1 MSLKVA
7 LYESEDAM
15 TNILIV
21 IDPEE
26 SNYTALERIK
36 EIPATAD
43 VDYKVDLYFNA
54 APVTARRA
62 NLNSL
67 RESIAAKQAALDK
80 LVTPYKEMGYRI
92 TTSVIQIHRLYEDI
106 IKSARDYKADF
117 VFKSVRQHAPL
128 KRMFYTSTDW
138 NLIRMCP
145 TALLLVRDQGTVR
158 GKPVI
163 GAVDIDDEDPEHQE
177 LNRIVLAQANALA
190 EALAEVLAEVLGA
203 KVHLIYAYGP
213 AVVMGDGADP
223 MAYLIAKDKH
233 DAEFKKAKAL
243 ASVNNVL
250 ASNTKLR
257 EGTPATIVTEYAE
270 EISAGI
276 IVLGTV
282 ARSGASGLFNGNTA
296 ESMLEKTQRDM
307 FVIKLESFVSPV

>member
-1 MSLKVA
+1 
-7 LYESEDAM
+7 M

-43 VDYKVDLYFNA
+43 VDYKVDLYFDA
-54 APVTARRA
+54 APVTARKA
-62 NLNSL
+62 NSNSL
-67 RESIAAKQAALDK
+67 REGIAAKQAAVDK

-163 GAVDIDDEDPEHQE
+163 ASVNIDDEDPEHQE
-177 LNRIVLAQANALA
+177 LNRIVLAQANA
-190 EALAEVLAEVLGA
+190 LAEVLGA

-223 MAYLIAKDKH
+223 MAYQIAKDKH

-243 ASVNNVL
+243 ASANNVL

-257 EGTPATIVTEYAE
+257 EGTPETIVTEYGE

-282 ARSGASGLFNGNTA
+282 ARSGASGLFIGNTA
-296 ESMLEKTQRDM
+296 ESMLEKTHRDM

>member
-1 MSLKVA
+1 
-7 LYESEDAM
+7 M

-80 LVTPYKEMGYRI
+80 LVTPHKEMGYRI

-163 GAVDIDDEDPEHQE
+163 ASVNIDDEDPEHQE
-177 LNRIVLAQANALA
+177 LNRIVLAQANA
-190 EALAEVLAEVLGA
+190 LAEVLGA

-223 MAYLIAKDKH
+223 MAYQIAKDKH

-243 ASVNNVL
+243 ASANNVL
-250 ASNTKLR
+250 ATNTKLR
-257 EGTPATIVTEYAE
+257 EGTPATIVTEYGE

-282 ARSGASGLFNGNTA
+282 ARSGASGLFIGNTA
-296 ESMLEKTQRDM
+296 ESMLEKTHRDM

>member
-1 MSLKVA
+1 
-7 LYESEDAM
+7 M

-43 VDYKVDLYFNA
+43 VDYKVDLYFDA
-54 APVTARRA
+54 APVTARKV
-62 NLNSL
+62 NSNSL
-67 RESIAAKQAALDK
+67 RESIAAKQAAVDK

-163 GAVDIDDEDPEHQE
+163 ASVNIDDEDPEHQE
-177 LNRIVLAQANALA
+177 LNRIVLAQANA
-190 EALAEVLAEVLGA
+190 LAEVLGA

-223 MAYLIAKDKH
+223 MAYQIAKDKH

-257 EGTPATIVTEYAE
+257 EGTPATIVTEYGE

-282 ARSGASGLFNGNTA
+282 ARSGASGLLIGNTA
-296 ESMLEKTQRDM
+296 ESMLEKTHRDM

>member
-1 MSLKVA
+1 
-7 LYESEDAM
+7 M

-43 VDYKVDLYFNA
+43 VDYKVYLYFNA

-67 RESIAAKQAALDK
+67 RESIAANQAAVDK
-80 LVTPYKEMGYRI
+80 LVAPYKDMGYRI

-163 GAVDIDDEDPEHQE
+163 ASVNIDDEDTEHQE
-177 LNRIVLAQANALA
+177 LNRIVLAQANA
-190 EALAEVLAEVLGA
+190 LAEVLGA

-223 MAYLIAKDKH
+223 MAYQIAKDKH

-243 ASVNNVL
+243 ASANNVL

-257 EGTPATIVTEYAE
+257 EGTPETIVTEYGE

-282 ARSGASGLFNGNTA
+282 ARSGASGLFIGNTA
-296 ESMLEKTQRDM
+296 ESMLEKTHRDM

>member
-1 MSLKVA
+1 
-7 LYESEDAM
+7 M

-43 VDYKVDLYFNA
+43 VDYKVDLYFDA
-54 APVTARRA
+54 APVTARKA
-62 NLNSL
+62 NSNSL
-67 RESIAAKQAALDK
+67 RESIAAKQAAVDK

-163 GAVDIDDEDPEHQE
+163 ASVNIDDEDTEHQE

-190 EALAEVLAEVLGA
+190 EVLGA
-203 KVHLIYAYGP
+203 KVHLIYAYEP

-223 MAYLIAKDKH
+223 MAYQIAKDKH

-243 ASVNNVL
+243 ASANNVF

-257 EGTPATIVTEYAE
+257 EGTPETIVTEYGE

-282 ARSGASGLFNGNTA
+282 ARSGASGLFIGNTA
-296 ESMLEKTQRDM
+296 ESMLEKTHRDM

>member
-1 MSLKVA
+1 
-7 LYESEDAM
+7 M

-43 VDYKVDLYFNA
+43 VDYKVDLYFDA
-54 APVTARRA
+54 APVTARKA
-62 NLNSL
+62 NSNSL
-67 RESIAAKQAALDK
+67 REGIAAKQAAVDK

-163 GAVDIDDEDPEHQE
+163 ASVNIDDEDTEHQE
-177 LNRIVLAQANALA
+177 LNRIVLAQANA
-190 EALAEVLAEVLGA
+190 LAEVLGA

-223 MAYLIAKDKH
+223 MAYQIAKDKH

-243 ASVNNVL
+243 ASANNVL

-257 EGTPATIVTEYAE
+257 EGTPETIVTEYGE

-282 ARSGASGLFNGNTA
+282 ARSGASGLLIGNTA
-296 ESMLEKTQRDM
+296 ESMLEKTHRDM

>member
-43 VDYKVDLYFNA
+43 VDYKVDLYFDA
-54 APVTARRA
+54 APVTARKA
-62 NLNSL
+62 NSNSL
-67 RESIAAKQAALDK
+67 RESIAAKQAAVDK

-163 GAVDIDDEDPEHQE
+163 ASVNIDDEDPEHQE
-177 LNRIVLAQANALA
+177 LNRIVLAQANA
-190 EALAEVLAEVLGA
+190 LAEVLGA

-223 MAYLIAKDKH
+223 MAYQIAKDKH

-257 EGTPATIVTEYAE
+257 EGTPATIVTEYGE

-282 ARSGASGLFNGNTA
+282 ARNGASGLFIGNTA
-296 ESMLEKTQRDM
+296 ESMLEKTHRDM

>member
-1 MSLKVA
+1 
-7 LYESEDAM
+7 M

-43 VDYKVDLYFNA
+43 VDYKVDLYFDA
-54 APVTARRA
+54 APVTARKA
-62 NLNSL
+62 NSNSL
-67 RESIAAKQAALDK
+67 RESIAAKQAAVDK

-163 GAVDIDDEDPEHQE
+163 ASVNIDDEDPEHQE
-177 LNRIVLAQANALA
+177 LNRIVLAQANA
-190 EALAEVLAEVLGA
+190 LAEVLGA

-223 MAYLIAKDKH
+223 MAYQIAKDKH

-282 ARSGASGLFNGNTA
+282 ARNGASGLFIGNTA
-296 ESMLEKTQRDM
+296 ESMLEKTHRDM

>member
-43 VDYKVDLYFNA
+43 VDYKVDLYFDA
-54 APVTARRA
+54 APVTARKA
-62 NLNSL
+62 NSNSL
-67 RESIAAKQAALDK
+67 RESIAAKQAAVDK

-163 GAVDIDDEDPEHQE
+163 ASVNIDDEDPEHQE
-177 LNRIVLAQANALA
+177 LNRIVLAQANA
-190 EALAEVLAEVLGA
+190 LAEVLGA

-223 MAYLIAKDKH
+223 MAYQIAKDKH

-257 EGTPATIVTEYAE
+257 EGTPATIVTEYGE

-282 ARSGASGLFNGNTA
+282 ARSGASGLFIGNTA
-296 ESMLEKTQRDM
+296 ESMLEKTHRDM

>member
-1 MSLKVA
+1 
-7 LYESEDAM
+7 M

-43 VDYKVDLYFNA
+43 VDYKVDLYFDA
-54 APVTARRA
+54 APVTARKA
-62 NLNSL
+62 NSNSL
-67 RESIAAKQAALDK
+67 RESIAAKQAAVDK

-163 GAVDIDDEDPEHQE
+163 ASVNIDDEDPEHQE
-177 LNRIVLAQANALA
+177 LNRIVLAQANA
-190 EALAEVLAEVLGA
+190 LAEVLGA

-223 MAYLIAKDKH
+223 MAYQIAKDKH
-233 DAEFKKAKAL
+233 DAELKKAKAL

-257 EGTPATIVTEYAE
+257 EGTPATIVTEYGE

-282 ARSGASGLFNGNTA
+282 ARNGASGLFIGNTA
-296 ESMLEKTQRDM
+296 ESMLEKTHRDM

>member
-36 EIPATAD
+36 EIPTTAD
-43 VDYKVDLYFNA
+43 VDYKVDLYFDA
-54 APVTARRA
+54 APVTARKA
-62 NLNSL
+62 NSNSL
-67 RESIAAKQAALDK
+67 RESIAAKQAAVDK

-145 TALLLVRDQGTVR
+145 TALLLVRDQGKVR

-163 GAVDIDDEDPEHQE
+163 ASVNIDDEDPEHQE
-177 LNRIVLAQANALA
+177 LNRIVLAQANA
-190 EALAEVLAEVLGA
+190 LAEVLGA

-223 MAYLIAKDKH
+223 MAYQIAKDKH
-233 DAEFKKAKAL
+233 DSEFKKAKAL
-243 ASVNNVL
+243 ASANNVL

-257 EGTPATIVTEYAE
+257 EGTPETIVTEYGE

-282 ARSGASGLFNGNTA
+282 ARSGASGLFIGNTA
-296 ESMLEKTQRDM
+296 ESMLEKTHRDM

>member
-1 MSLKVA
+1 
-7 LYESEDAM
+7 M

-43 VDYKVDLYFNA
+43 VDYKVDLYFDA

-62 NLNSL
+62 NSNSL
-67 RESIAAKQAALDK
+67 RESIAAKQAAVDK

-163 GAVDIDDEDPEHQE
+163 ASVNIDDEDPDHQE
-177 LNRIVLAQANALA
+177 LNRIVMAQANA
-190 EALAEVLAEVLGA
+190 LAEVLGA

-223 MAYLIAKDKH
+223 MAYQIAKDKH

-243 ASVNNVL
+243 ASANNVL

-257 EGTPATIVTEYAE
+257 EGTPETIVTEYGE

-282 ARSGASGLFNGNTA
+282 ARSGASGLFIGNTA
-296 ESMLEKTQRDM
+296 ESMLEKTHRDM
-307 FVIKLESFVSPV
+307 FVIKLESFVSPVYQYK

>member
-1 MSLKVA
+1 
-7 LYESEDAM
+7 M

-67 RESIAAKQAALDK
+67 RESIAANQAAVDK
-80 LVTPYKEMGYRI
+80 LVAPYKDMGYRI

-163 GAVDIDDEDPEHQE
+163 ASVNIDDEDTEHQE
-177 LNRIVLAQANALA
+177 LNRIVLAQANA
-190 EALAEVLAEVLGA
+190 LAEVLGA

-223 MAYLIAKDKH
+223 MAYQIAKDKH

-243 ASVNNVL
+243 ASANNVL

-257 EGTPATIVTEYAE
+257 EGTPETIVTEYGE

-282 ARSGASGLFNGNTA
+282 ARSGASGLFIGNTA
-296 ESMLEKTQRDM
+296 ESMLEKTHRDM

>member
-1 MSLKVA
+1 
-7 LYESEDAM
+7 M

-67 RESIAAKQAALDK
+67 RESIAANQAAVDK
-80 LVTPYKEMGYRI
+80 LVAPYKDMGYRI

-163 GAVDIDDEDPEHQE
+163 ASVNIDDEDPEHQE
-177 LNRIVLAQANALA
+177 LNRIVLAQANA
-190 EALAEVLAEVLGA
+190 LAEVLGA

-223 MAYLIAKDKH
+223 MAYQIAKDKH

-243 ASVNNVL
+243 ASANNVL

-257 EGTPATIVTEYAE
+257 EGTPETIVTEYGE

-282 ARSGASGLFNGNTA
+282 ARSGASGLFIGNTA
-296 ESMLEKTQRDM
+296 ESMLEKTHRDM

>member
-1 MSLKVA
+1 
-7 LYESEDAM
+7 M

-67 RESIAAKQAALDK
+67 RESIAANQAAVDK
-80 LVTPYKEMGYRI
+80 LVAPYKDMGYRI

-163 GAVDIDDEDPEHQE
+163 ASVNIDDEDTEHQE
-177 LNRIVLAQANALA
+177 LNRIVLAQANA
-190 EALAEVLAEVLGA
+190 LAEVLGA

-223 MAYLIAKDKH
+223 MAYQIAKDKH

-243 ASVNNVL
+243 ASANNVL

-257 EGTPATIVTEYAE
+257 EGTPETIVTEYGE

-282 ARSGASGLFNGNTA
+282 ARNGASGLFIGNTA
-296 ESMLEKTQRDM
+296 ESMLEKTHRDM

>member
-1 MSLKVA
+1 
-7 LYESEDAM
+7 M

-80 LVTPYKEMGYRI
+80 LVTPHKEMGYRI
-92 TTSVIQIHRLYEDI
+92 TTSVIQIRRLCEDI

-163 GAVDIDDEDPEHQE
+163 ASVNIDDEDTEHQE
-177 LNRIVLAQANALA
+177 LNRIVLAQANA
-190 EALAEVLAEVLGA
+190 LAEVLGA

-223 MAYLIAKDKH
+223 MAYQIAKDKH

-243 ASVNNVL
+243 ASANNVL
-250 ASNTKLR
+250 ATNTKLR
-257 EGTPATIVTEYAE
+257 DGTPETIVTEYAE
-270 EISAGI
+270 EISAEI

>member
-1 MSLKVA
+1 
-7 LYESEDAM
+7 M

-43 VDYKVDLYFNA
+43 VDYKVDLYFDA
-54 APVTARRA
+54 APVTASKA
-62 NLNSL
+62 NSNSL
-67 RESIAAKQAALDK
+67 REGIAAKQAAVDK

-163 GAVDIDDEDPEHQE
+163 ASVNIDDEDPEHQE
-177 LNRIVLAQANALA
+177 LNRIVLAQANA
-190 EALAEVLAEVLGA
+190 LAEVLGA

-223 MAYLIAKDKH
+223 MAYQIAKDKH

-243 ASVNNVL
+243 ASANNVL

-257 EGTPATIVTEYAE
+257 EGTPETIVTEYGE

-282 ARSGASGLFNGNTA
+282 ARSGASGLFIGNTA
-296 ESMLEKTQRDM
+296 ESMLEKTHRDM